1 MARQAEGHWIGQAGA
16 KVVLS
21 NQAIAKMRGP
31 GMSESME
38 LSDNRALADLN
49 PADPTLFSQERI
61 LPLFEQMRAEQPV
74 HYCKASPYGP
84 FWSVTR
90 YHDIM
95 AVDQNHEHFSSD
107 AHLGGILIN
116 DDNVGDVNSDFFV
129 QSFITMDP
137 PDHGPQRKAVSK
149 IVAPASLNNFESLI
163 RQRTQT
169 LLDSLPVGEEF
180 DWVDSVSIELTTAML
195 ATLFD
200 FPFEDRRKLTRWSDV
215 STAESNSPL
224 VGSQEQRVAELME
237 CLAYFKRLKQER
249 RDGPA
254 NLDLVTMLAQD
265 AATADQPDSQF
276 LGNLM
281 LLIVGGN
288 DTTRNTMSAS
298 INAFNQ
304 YPDQLELLRAKPELL
319 GNMVSEVVRWQTP
332 LAHMRRTALVDTNI
346 GSQPI
351 KKGDKVVMWY
361 YSGNRDETVF
371 DNADALDITRANA
384 RKTISFGF
392 GLHRCLGMRLAELQM
407 RVLWQ
412 EILARWQRIEI
423 TGPVERVES
432 NFVNGYATM
441 PVRIVA

>member
-1 MARQAEGHWIGQAGA
+1 
-16 KVVLS
+16 
-21 NQAIAKMRGP
+21 
-31 GMSESME
+31 MSESILLTE
-38 LSDNRALADLN
+38 DPALADIN
-49 PADPTLFSQERI
+49 PADPKLFSEEKI
-61 LPLFEQMRAEQPV
+61 LPIFKRMRAEQPV
-74 HYCKASPYGP
+74 HWCRDSPYGP

-90 YHDIM
+90 YKDIM
-95 AVDQNHEHFSSD
+95 AVDKNHEQFSSD
-107 AHLGGILIN
+107 SHFGGIMI
-116 DDNVGDVNSDFFV
+116 DDAIVGDPDGDFFV

-137 PDHGPQRKAVSK
+137 PEHGPQRKAVSR
-149 IVAPASLNNFESLI
+149 IAAPPSLASFDGLI

-180 DWVDSVSIELTTAML
+180 DWVDTVSIELTTMML

-215 STAESNSPL
+215 TTAEADSPI

-237 CLAYFKRLKQER
+237 CLEYFKRLKAER
-249 RDGPA
+249 RNGPA

-265 AATADQPDSQF
+265 AATADQPDFQF

-288 DTTRNTMSAS
+288 DTTRNTMSGS

-304 YPDQLELLRAKPELL
+304 FPEQLDLLRANPDLL
-319 GNMVSEVVRWQTP
+319 PNMVSEVVRWQTP
-332 LAHMRRTALVDTNI
+332 LSHMRRTATEDTNI
-346 GSQPI
+346 GSQPV

-361 YSGNRDETVF
+361 YSGNRDESIFENGDVF
-371 DNADALDITRANA
+371 DITRENA
-384 RKTISFGF
+384 RSTISFGF

-407 RVLWQ
+407 RILWQ

-423 TGPVERVES
+423 TGDVERVES
-432 NFVNGYATM
+432 NFVNGYARM
-441 PVRIVA
+441 PVKIIA